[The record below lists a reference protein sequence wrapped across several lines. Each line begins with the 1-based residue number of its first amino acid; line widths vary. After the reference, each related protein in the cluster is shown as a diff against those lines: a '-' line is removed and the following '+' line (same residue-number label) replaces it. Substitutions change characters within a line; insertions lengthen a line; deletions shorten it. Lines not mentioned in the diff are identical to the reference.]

1 MSGLVRTVQVS
12 LLFSQADRPDA
23 NNILGVG
30 ASLGKPVPMPTI
42 EIAKKNMERA
52 AELGGKDM
60 DWSSL
65 SAVLRENAGLPPFK
79 VEQKKQ

>member
-1 MSGLVRTVQVS
+1 
-12 LLFSQADRPDA
+12 
-23 NNILGVG
+23 
-30 ASLGKPVPMPTI
+30 MPTI